1 MAKRASTHVLLVRD
15 YGGVG
20 LCGRTRIEQL
30 PMFKRVCGVPALS
43 TWCGP
48 ALPHVGG
55 VQHSPEATA
64 TGPTPHQDL
73 QAVGSNVAKHSG
85 LGPGDGLIACMDAGR
100 TFGSSLFAGSS
111 FICSSGMA

>member
-1 MAKRASTHVLLVRD
+1 MAKQASTCVLLVRD

-85 LGPGDGLIACMDAGR
+85 LGPGDGLIAWTTCG
-100 TFGSSLFAGSS
+100 
-111 FICSSGMA
+111 

>member
-1 MAKRASTHVLLVRD
+1 MAMRASTYVLLVRD

-55 VQHSPEATA
+55 VQYSPEATA

-73 QAVGSNVAKHSG
+73 QAVGSNVAKHGG
-85 LGPGDGLIACMDAGR
+85 LGPGDGLIAWTTCG
-100 TFGSSLFAGSS
+100 
-111 FICSSGMA
+111 

>member
-1 MAKRASTHVLLVRD
+1 MAKQASAYVLLVRD

-55 VQHSPEATA
+55 MQHSPEAIA
-64 TGPTPHQDL
+64 AGAASHQDL
-73 QAVGSNVAKHSG
+73 QAVGSNVAKHGG
-85 LGPGDGLIACMDAGR
+85 LGPGDGLIAWTTCG
-100 TFGSSLFAGSS
+100 
-111 FICSSGMA
+111 

>member
-1 MAKRASTHVLLVRD
+1 
-15 YGGVG
+15 
-20 LCGRTRIEQL
+20 
-30 PMFKRVCGVPALS
+30 MFKCVCGVPALS

-48 ALPHVGG
+48 TLPHVGG

-85 LGPGDGLIACMDAGR
+85 LGPGDGLIAWTTWLMVEAKAVFSMAKFTIPWLKVFGR
-100 TFGSSLFAGSS
+100 VVFDLVLLNGLKAWIGFVTWR
-111 FICSSGMA
+111 